1 MGLLPSLLCS
11 ASDRPGSRTAGATGE
26 GRGRRRSRAV
36 EGAEDTPPGGRQ
48 PRPAPPPLRLCSWTE
63 RGAHGG
69 IPSTGLTHG
78 PLATLLSGLAVPRG
92 RPGSEQRMSSEP
104 LGGRARDVWPGVGC
118 GCPLPVPWGSGGH
131 PRRPSA
137 RSKRPGWGSAG
148 LRRVWSG
155 RHLVL
160 APEGTAGAALGSSET
175 PGGPSCPSWGLE
187 MPYGPHASSP
197 APSASLGSPLPCR
210 KPVLCPQIALPYP
223 GIKAGPSRRRP
234 LPAEV

>member
-1 MGLLPSLLCS
+1 MPCSTASQTLLLDRAWS
-11 ASDRPGSRTAGATGE
+11 A
-26 GRGRRRSRAV
+26 RR
-36 EGAEDTPPGGRQ
+36 
-48 PRPAPPPLRLCSWTE
+48 
-63 RGAHGG
+63 G

-78 PLATLLSGLAVPRG
+78 PLTTLLSGLAVPRG

-118 GCPLPVPWGSGGH
+118 GCLPPVPWGSGGH

-137 RSKRPGWGSAG
+137 GSKRPGWGSAG

-175 PGGPSCPSWGLE
+175 PRGPSCPSWGLE

-197 APSASLGSPLPCR
+197 APSASLGSPLPSR
-210 KPVLCPQIALPYP
+210 KPVLYPQIALPYP